1 MESLSGRYP
10 HGIIEQ
16 HFVRLRLF
24 ILLQSLSEL
33 DLDVTLDEA
42 VWGCHWVVVVV

>member
-16 HFVRLRLF
+16 YLVRLGLF
-24 ILLQSLSEL
+24 ILMQSLSEL

-42 VWGCHWVVVVV
+42 VWRRHRVVAV